1 MRKCQVGGQAV
12 LEGVMMRGSKG
23 TATAVRTPEG
33 DIEVSFE
40 KTIPYTKKNK
50 ILGLPFIRGFVTL
63 IESLIVGLKSL
74 NYSASFFDDTEPS
87 KFEDWLNNKFGEK
100 ANNVI
105 MTLTIM
111 LSFVF
116 AIILFVAIPTGITFL
131 LKKLNLPDWS
141 LSAIEGVISIGMLL
155 GYMYLMG
162 KVDDIERVFQYH
174 GAEHKTIFCY
184 ENEDELTVE
193 NVRKYP
199 RFHPRCGT
207 NLLFLVAIVSI
218 FIFSFTKWDS
228 VAQRTAI
235 RVAMLPVISGI
246 TYELIRW
253 LGKSQG
259 NFAKIIAAPGLQ
271 LQKLTTRE
279 PDDSQ
284 IEVAIASLRRAEGL
298 KEPNKKFGEL
308 LNLGNET
315 LKEVGIDTYILD
327 TQLLLGKVLEKDK
340 IWLITNKSEEVKKSD
355 EIHFLNLL
363 EKRKLKMPMQYIL
376 GTCEFMG
383 LDFYVEEGVL
393 IPRGDTEIIVEEV
406 LNNIDEDAEINVCDL
421 CCGSGAIGLSLANYR
436 KNIIVDL
443 VDIDDIPEKVTRKNI
458 RELELSKRCGFIK
471 SDLLSEVI
479 KKGNK
484 YDILV
489 SNPPYIRTE
498 VINTLMEDVKDYEP
512 HLALD
517 GGEDGLIFYR
527 RIIDESLEVL
537 KENGILA
544 FEIGHDQGEDV
555 KNLMIE
561 KGYYDVKVI
570 KDLAGLDRCVIGRV
584 SLER

>member
-12 LEGVMMRGSKG
+12 LEGVMMRGAKG
-23 TATAVRTPEG
+23 TATAVRKPDGE
-33 DIEVSFE
+33 IEVSFE
-40 KTIPYTKKNK
+40 ETIPYTKKNK

-63 IESLIVGLKSL
+63 VESLIVGLKSL

-87 KFEDWLNNKFGEK
+87 KFEEWLNNKFGEK

-105 MTLTIM
+105 MTLTMM

-116 AIILFVAIPTGITFL
+116 AIVLFVAIPTGITFL
-131 LKKLNLPDWS
+131 LKMLDFPKWS
-141 LSAIEGVISIGMLL
+141 LSAIEGGISIGMLL

-162 KVDDIERVFQYH
+162 KLEDIERVFQYH

-207 NLLFLVAIVSI
+207 NFLFLVAIVSI
-218 FIFSFTKWDS
+218 FIFSFTNWDS
-228 VAQRTAI
+228 VAERTAI
-235 RVAMLPVISGI
+235 RIALLPVVSGI

-253 LGKSQG
+253 LGKSNG
-259 NFAKIIAAPGLQ
+259 KLARIIAAPGLQ

-298 KEPNKKFGEL
+298 KEPNKRVGEL
-308 LNLGNET
+308 LNLGNEM
-315 LKEVGIDTYILD
+315 LKEANIDTYILD
-327 TQLLLGKVLEKDK
+327 VQLLLGNVIEKDK
-340 IWLITNKSEEVKKSD
+340 IWLITNKNEEVKKSD
-355 EIHFLNLL
+355 EIRFMTLLN
-363 EKRKLKMPMQYIL
+363 KRKNKMPMQYIL

-383 LDFYVEEGVL
+383 LDFHVEEGVL

-406 LNNIDEDAEINVCDL
+406 LNNIDEDAEINLCDL
-421 CCGSGAIGLSLANYR
+421 CCGSGAIGLSIATYR
-436 KNIIVDL
+436 KNINVDL
-443 VDIDDIPEKVTRKNI
+443 IDIDSTPEKVTKKNMKK
-458 RELELSKRCGFIK
+458 LELSDRCNFIK
-471 SDLLSEVI
+471 SDLLKEVI
-479 KKGNK
+479 EKGNK
-484 YDILV
+484 YEVLV

-498 VINTLMEDVKDYEP
+498 VISTLMNDVKDYEP

-517 GGEDGLIFYR
+517 GGADGLIFYR
-527 RIIDESLEVL
+527 RIVDESLDIL
-537 KENGILA
+537 KDNGILA

-555 KNLMIE
+555 KELMIN
-561 KGYYDVKVI
+561 KGYKDVKVI

-584 SLER
+584 NLER

>member
-1 MRKCQVGGQAV
+1 MEQN
-12 LEGVMMRGSKG
+12 
-23 TATAVRTPEG
+23 
-33 DIEVSFE
+33 I
-40 KTIPYTKKNK
+40 
-50 ILGLPFIRGFVTL
+50 
-63 IESLIVGLKSL
+63 
-74 NYSASFFDDTEPS
+74 
-87 KFEDWLNNKFGEK
+87 
-100 ANNVI
+100 
-105 MTLTIM
+105 
-111 LSFVF
+111 
-116 AIILFVAIPTGITFL
+116 
-131 LKKLNLPDWS
+131 
-141 LSAIEGVISIGMLL
+141 
-155 GYMYLMG
+155 
-162 KVDDIERVFQYH
+162 
-174 GAEHKTIFCY
+174 IFCY

-207 NLLFLVAIVSI
+207 NFLFLVAIVSI

-298 KEPNKKFGEL
+298 KEPNKKVGEL
-308 LNLGNET
+308 
-315 LKEVGIDTYILD
+315 
-327 TQLLLGKVLEKDK
+327 
-340 IWLITNKSEEVKKSD
+340 
-355 EIHFLNLL
+355 F
-363 EKRKLKMPMQYIL
+363 IL

>member
-12 LEGVMMRGSKG
+12 LEGVMMRGAKG
-23 TATAVRTPEG
+23 IATAVRTPKG
-33 DIEVSFE
+33 NIEVSFD
-40 KTIPYTKKNK
+40 KTIPYTKRNK

-63 IESLIVGLKSL
+63 IESLVVGLKSL
-74 NYSASFFDDTEPS
+74 NYSASFFEEEEPS
-87 KFEDWLNNKFGEK
+87 RFEQWLNNKFGEK

-105 MTLTIM
+105 ITFTMM
-111 LSFVF
+111 LSFLF
-116 AIILFVAIPTGITFL
+116 AIVLFIAIPTGITFL
-131 LKKLNLPDWS
+131 LKRFNIPDWS
-141 LSAIEGVISIGMLL
+141 LSAIEGLISISMLL

-162 KVDDIERVFQYH
+162 KVSDIERVFQYH

-207 NLLFLVAIVSI
+207 NFLFLVAIVSV
-218 FIFSFTKWDS
+218 FVFSFTKWDS
-228 VAQRTAI
+228 VLQRTVI
-235 RVAMLPVISGI
+235 RVLMLPVISGI
-246 TYELIRW
+246 TYELIKW
-253 LGKSQG
+253 LGNSTG
-259 NFAKIIAAPGLQ
+259 SLAKIIAAPGLK

-298 KEPNKKFGEL
+298 KEPNKKVFEL

-315 LKEVGIDTYILD
+315 LKGANIDTYILD
-327 TQLLLGKVLEKDK
+327 TQLLLGYVLKKDR
-340 IWLITNKSEEVKKSD
+340 IWLMTNKNEEVKKSD
-355 EIHFLNLL
+355 EIHFLNILN
-363 EKRKLKMPMQYIL
+363 KRKEKMPMQYIL
-376 GTCEFMG
+376 GKCEFMG
-383 LDFYVEEGVL
+383 LDFFVEEGVL
-393 IPRGDTEIIVEEV
+393 VPRGDTEIIVEEV
-406 LNNIDEDAEINVCDL
+406 LKNIDEDETLNLCDL
-421 CCGSGAIGLSLANYR
+421 CCGSGAIGLSLAKYR
-436 KNIIVDL
+436 NNIKVDL

-458 RELELSKRCGFIK
+458 RELELSKRCSFIK
-471 SDLLSEVI
+471 SDLLSEII
-479 KKGNK
+479 KKENK

-498 VINTLMEDVKDYEP
+498 VINTLMEDVKNYEP

-527 RIIDESLEVL
+527 RITDESLKVL
-537 KENGILA
+537 KDKGLLA
-544 FEIGHDQGEDV
+544 FEIGHDQGEEV
-555 KNLMIE
+555 KNLMLE
-561 KGYYDVKVI
+561 RGYYDVKVI

-584 SLER
+584 NLEL